1 MIRVK
6 LLNAWHTYNTTYL
19 KILCNLILYYDIS
32 INLIFNSY
40 SLSYYI
46 ACIMDT
52 NLGMAKKQEI
62 VL

>member
-1 MIRVK
+1 M
-6 LLNAWHTYNTTYL
+6 
-19 KILCNLILYYDIS
+19 LYYDIS

-40 SLSYYI
+40 PLSYYI
-46 ACIMDT
+46 ACIKDK